1 MPYYTHYTYI
11 LYIYT
16 YTYILYH
23 IIGVND
29 SIEDAEKLIQFIQP
43 MYTIAPNLM
52 IDLIPY
58 NDINIPYFSRPSR
71 ERVNMFQHQLRKQ
84 GIFCR

>member
-1 MPYYTHYTYI
+1 MYMIYVYI
-11 LYIYT
+11 H
-16 YTYILYH
+16 H

-29 SIEDAEKLIQFIQP
+29 TIEDAEKLIHFIQP
-43 MYTIAPNLM
+43 MYTIAPNIM

-58 NDINIPYFSRPSR
+58 NDINIPYFTRPSR
-71 ERVNMFQHQLRKQ
+71 ERVNIFQHQLRKQ